1 MSCPRCRGLMVP
13 DRFADFFHD
22 GGYISF
28 TGWRCLCCGNILD
41 PVILRN
47 QQAFSRFPL
56 NVRDGAAASENGCG
70 SMPIIVSSSGG
81 GLSH

>member
-22 GGYISF
+22 GGYVSF

-47 QQAFSRFPL
+47 QQAFSVKGIANAFSAWEGHEGTLSP
-56 NVRDGAAASENGCG
+56 G
-70 SMPIIVSSSGG
+70 SDRLVSSAI
-81 GLSH
+81 